1 MKLIEQSS
9 TLQRPRAVQN
19 NLSEGKS
26 DAENLIRG
34 LTGNNLAKDL
44 IILSKILKRNNYM
57 LFIFGLNRWY
67 LTKIFYKDL
76 SFTHF
81 WCWEFKS

>member
-44 IILSKILKRNNYM
+44 IILSEILKRNNYM
-57 LFIFGLNRWY
+57 LFIFGLF
-67 LTKIFYKDL
+67 KKHKFYKDH

>member
-34 LTGNNLAKDL
+34 LTGNNQAKEY
-44 IILSKILKRNNYM
+44 I
-57 LFIFGLNRWY
+57 
-67 LTKIFYKDL
+67 
-76 SFTHF
+76 
-81 WCWEFKS
+81 